1 MDTNINE
8 LKKALKSLNNAKR
21 YLDKA
26 IIWCSIKDTY
36 IPEDFIYKAEFKKI
50 PNQIEQIKTTVTQT
64 YKSLD
69 NQILNFENADNKNKN
84 IVSQIGGN
92 TTTTITPTTNSDNS
106 SYILQNLG
114 LNMLNTSTTISGFD
128 KKTYTNLQSVL
139 VKNGIKDENEAS
151 KVLALMSKDK
161 NLMIYAKVSEGII
174 NKFKSNPSEFEIQFG
189 YPLFEGEKINAE
201 RLYTDLF
208 VNANSGKLLI
218 RDSSGKQIVNT
229 NTKNLETTEIEL
241 KKTLKNYLKTKNI
254 SDIITE

>member
-8 LKKALKSLNNAKR
+8 LKKALNPLNNVKR

-26 IIWCSIKDTY
+26 IIWCSIKDKY

-50 PNQIEQIKTTVTQT
+50 PNQLEQLKTTVTQT

-69 NQILNFENADNKNKN
+69 NQILNFENADNKNSN
-84 IVSQIGGN
+84 IVSQMGGN
-92 TTTTITPTTNSDNS
+92 ATTISPTTNNNNS

-114 LNMLNTSTTISGFD
+114 LNTLNTSATISGFD
-128 KKTYTNLQSVL
+128 KKTYNNLQSVL
-139 VKNGIKDENEAS
+139 VKNGIKDENEAA
-151 KVLALMSKDK
+151 KVLSLMSKDK
-161 NLMIYAKVSEGII
+161 NLMTYAKVSEGII

-229 NTKNLETTEIEL
+229 NTKNLEMTEIEL
-241 KKTLKNYLKTKNI
+241 KKSLKNYLKTKNI